1 MGSDGTFLPMSTQS
15 GRVRV
20 LPRLTPSLE
29 MTWRG
34 QNSSN
39 YTDVMTTEARG
50 AGVMGELGP
59 EHTPPDC
66 RSSAL
71 SSHQAVNQMEDRST
85 TLRSAH
91 QAQPPTQLGRLQGV
105 SDTAV

>member
-15 GRVRV
+15 GRARV
-20 LPRLTPSLE
+20 LPRLTLSLE

-34 QNSSN
+34 RNSFSF
-39 YTDVMTTEARG
+39 TDVLTTEAQG
-50 AGVMGELGP
+50 AGVMGELGS
-59 EHTPPDC
+59 EHPPPDC

-71 SSHQAVNQMEDRST
+71 SSHQAGNQLEDRNT
-85 TLRSAH
+85 TLGSAH
-91 QAQPPTQLGRLQGV
+91 QAQPLTQLGRLQGG